1 MQDATQVVHMQWSA
15 AAKGFA
21 PGKQVAT
28 KQSRPFIKGPIGL
41 DWIGAAARLPGK
53 SLHVALALQYLAGL
67 QRAKTVKLNAK
78 TLDTLGVARDAKY
91 EALRRLELAGLIS
104 TKAKPGRQAIVT
116 LLDAPAVAQ
125 GGEHE

>member
-1 MQDATQVVHMQWSA
+1 MQDTTQVVPMQWSA
-15 AAKGFA
+15 AGQGFA

-67 QRAKTVKLNAK
+67 QRTKTVKLNAK

-91 EALRRLELAGLIS
+91 EALRRLEQAGLIS
-104 TKAKPGRQAIVT
+104 TETQPGRTAVVT
-116 LLDAPAVAQ
+116 LLDAPAIAQ
-125 GGEHE
+125 GGAHA